1 MAAEAGVRAKA
12 MQKFIDL
19 TYRALEALLVA
30 LLAGMVALVFAN
42 AVARYLFDYS
52 IHIADELPRFMFV
65 WLTFVGAAVAHRQ
78 SLHLGM
84 KFVITSFPKS
94 AWPALMGLSEV
105 LILGCC
111 LLLIWGGVLTWQV
124 NASVTSPIL
133 GVSLVYVH
141 GIAVFSA
148 LLMALSSTARL
159 VRLARGEMTEHE
171 LAIFAET
178 EDDQVIAET
187 KGRLD

>member
-1 MAAEAGVRAKA
+1 
-12 MQKFIDL
+12 MQKFLDL
-19 TYRALEALLVA
+19 LYRALDLLLVV

-42 AVARYLFDYS
+42 AVARYVFDYS
-52 IHIADELPRFMFV
+52 IHVADELPRFMFV
-65 WLTFVGAAVAHRQ
+65 WLTFIGAAVAHRQ

-94 AWPALMGLSEV
+94 AWPGLMALSEV

-133 GVSLVYVH
+133 GASLVYVH
-141 GIAVFSA
+141 GVAVFSA
-148 LLMALSSTARL
+148 VLMAMSSTWRL

-171 LAIFAET
+171 LAVFAET
-178 EDDQVIAET
+178 EEDQVIAET